1 MRRKNPATSDFS
13 RSLEDMKKVGKEKRF
28 KHKLNMLEP
37 GIKMIKWMGILILIG
52 ILLYVF
58 QFRKVAFCAWAVS
71 GIIFVALLILL
82 SIETYQDN
90 VMNEIAMEESKKNE
104 EI

>member
-1 MRRKNPATSDFS
+1 M
-13 RSLEDMKKVGKEKRF
+13 GKEKRF

-37 GIKMIKWMGILILIG
+37 
-52 ILLYVF
+52 
-58 QFRKVAFCAWAVS
+58 